1 MNKIAKDEI
10 LSYSSTATLS
20 VNQNETL
27 IVIYDWTNLM
37 DFNIVP
43 NENCH
48 LYFPMVQER
57 VRFQYYN
64 ESTTL

>member
-1 MNKIAKDEI
+1 MKKIAKDEI

-20 VNQNETL
+20 VNQNGTL
-27 IVIYDWTNLM
+27 VVIYDWTN
-37 DFNIVP
+37 IVS

-48 LYFPMVQER
+48 LYFPMVQGR